1 MMRFLL
7 FTAAVTATVVL
18 GQEHTSQAW
27 SVLEQGVRS
36 TSADTKVKAV
46 RSLGLITKNA
56 RAQQLGEWA
65 LTDANENVRA
75 AAAEALGNMGA
86 KSSAPK
92 LVEAVKTKDTS
103 VVFAAA
109 SALYAL
115 GDPRAYEVYYAVL
128 LGERKSGDSLMES
141 QMKMVKDPKAM
152 AKMGFEQGLG
162 FIPFAGMGYSVFKT
176 VTRDDES
183 PVRAAAAQKLIRDP
197 DPRTAAAL
205 VKAAGDPKWLVRASA
220 VDAIAKRGDPKLL
233 HAVWPLLKDDNE
245 TVRFVAA
252 AAIVRLTK

>member
-1 MMRFLL
+1 MKRFL
-7 FTAAVTATVVL
+7 FFVATLCGTMVV
-18 GQEHTSQAW
+18 GQQSPARAW
-27 SVLEQGVRS
+27 SVLEQGVKS
-36 TSADTKVKAV
+36 TSVDTRVKAI
-46 RSLGLITKNA
+46 RSLGLITNNA

-65 LTDANENVRA
+65 LADANDSVRA
-75 AAAEALGNMGA
+75 AGAEALGNMGA

-92 LVEAVKTKDTS
+92 LLGALKSKDTA

-109 SALYAL
+109 SALYTL

-152 AKMGFEQGLG
+152 ARMGFEQGLG
-162 FIPFAGMGYSVFKT
+162 FIPFAGVGYSVFKS
-176 VTRDDES
+176 VTKDDTS

-197 DPRTAAAL
+197 DPRTAEALKRAA
-205 VKAAGDPKWLVRASA
+205 ADPKWLVRAA
-220 VDAIAKRGDPKLL
+220 VVDAIAKRGDPALL
-233 HAVWPLLKDDNE
+233 SAVWPLIDDSNE

-252 AAIVRLTK
+252 AAIARLTK

>member
-1 MMRFLL
+1 MRFLL

-36 TSADTKVKAV
+36 TSVDTKVKAV
-46 RSLGLITKNA
+46 RSLGLISKNA

-141 QMKMVKDPKAM
+141 
-152 AKMGFEQGLG
+152 
-162 FIPFAGMGYSVFKT
+162 
-176 VTRDDES
+176 
-183 PVRAAAAQKLIRDP
+183 
-197 DPRTAAAL
+197 
-205 VKAAGDPKWLVRASA
+205 
-220 VDAIAKRGDPKLL
+220 
-233 HAVWPLLKDDNE
+233 
-245 TVRFVAA
+245 
-252 AAIVRLTK
+252 